1 MVAEAQFPHH
11 RWGTGVIRS
20 IALLTLALTA
30 ANANCSPYDSMIDRA
45 ARNHGIDPI
54 VLRAIAAHESNKNPW
69 TFNADGEP
77 FRYQDK
83 ETAVRVLWSL
93 TKAPWM
99 VKAISSKG
107 ERFRRF
113 FTNQGSANSYA
124 QSIRSTSRLT
134 LRIDD
139 SKEVNKGEV
148 RVRALRLINTDIGIA
163 QVNYRWNGQGI
174 ATVQTWFD
182 PHYNLEFAANR
193 IAELKKK
200 HKNEIEAVGYYHSAT
215 PIYRKKY
222 LEYFIPKYNEEKRLA
237 TVSVAIAR

>member
-1 MVAEAQFPHH
+1 M
-11 RWGTGVIRS
+11 IRS
-20 IALLTLALTA
+20 IVALGLALNA
-30 ANANCSPYDSMIDRA
+30 ASAICSPYDSMIDRA
-45 ARNHGIDPI
+45 ARNHGVDPI

-99 VKAISSKG
+99 VKAISLKG

-113 FTNQGSANSYA
+113 FTSQASANSYA
-124 QSIRSTSRLT
+124 KNIRDSSRLI
-134 LRIDD
+134 LRVDD
-139 SKEVNKGEV
+139 SKVVNKGEV

-182 PHYNLEFAANR
+182 PHYNLEFAATR

-215 PIYRKKY
+215 PVYRKKY

-237 TVSVAIAR
+237 TVSMAAAR

>member
-1 MVAEAQFPHH
+1 M
-11 RWGTGVIRS
+11 IRS
-20 IALLTLALTA
+20 VTLLALVLTA
-30 ANANCSPYDSMIDRA
+30 TNANCSPYDSMIDMA
-45 ARNHGIDPI
+45 ARNHGVDPM
-54 VLRAIAAHESNKNPW
+54 VLRAVAAHESNKNPW

-83 ETAVRVLWSL
+83 ETAVQVLWSL

-99 VKAISSKG
+99 VKAISVKG
-107 ERFRRF
+107 ERSRRF
-113 FTNQGSANSYA
+113 FENQIAANSYA
-124 QSIRSTSRLT
+124 QAIRGPNRLT
-134 LRIDD
+134 LRRDD

-182 PHYNLEFAANR
+182 PKYNLEFAATR

-215 PIYRKKY
+215 PVYRKKY

-237 TVSVAIAR
+237 TLSLAAAR

>member
-1 MVAEAQFPHH
+1 M
-11 RWGTGVIRS
+11 IRS
-20 IALLTLALTA
+20 IVAIVLALTTA
-30 ANANCSPYDSMIDRA
+30 YANCSPYDSMIDRA
-45 ARNHGIDPI
+45 ARNHGVDPI
-54 VLRAIAAHESNKNPW
+54 LMRALAAHESNKNPW

-77 FRYQDK
+77 FRFENK
-83 ETAVRVLWSL
+83 ETAVNVLWSL

-99 VKAISSKG
+99 VKAISPKG

-113 FTNQGSANSYA
+113 FTSQGSANAYA
-124 QSIRSTSRLT
+124 MSVRDNNRLV
-134 LRIDD
+134 LRVDD
-139 SKEVNKGEV
+139 SKVVNKGEV

-182 PHYNLEFAANR
+182 PSYNLEFAATR
-193 IAELKKK
+193 IAELKQK

-215 PIYRKKY
+215 PVYRKKY

-237 TVSVAIAR
+237 TVSMAAAR

>member
-1 MVAEAQFPHH
+1 M
-11 RWGTGVIRS
+11 IRS
-20 IALLTLALTA
+20 TVALALALTA
-30 ANANCSPYDSMIDRA
+30 ANANSSPYDSMIDRA
-45 ARNHGIDPI
+45 ARSHGVDPI

-99 VKAISSKG
+99 VKAISMKG

-113 FTNQGSANSYA
+113 FTSQGSAISYA
-124 QSIRSTSRLT
+124 NSIQASSRL
-134 LRIDD
+134 LMRLDD

-182 PHYNLEFAANR
+182 PYYNLEFAATR

-200 HKNEIEAVGYYHSAT
+200 HKNEFEAVGYYHSAT
-215 PIYRKKY
+215 LVYRKKY

-237 TVSVAIAR
+237 TVSMAAAR